1 MSRMGSSPSPPAF
14 GRGTGLELGQATTFS
29 FIGVVI
35 ALYLVR
41 KSSELSRLHIRIEL
55 DVDGALPFSI
65 TPGLPWGA
73 LLHARWWAEQ
83 GAQLA
88 LALADQI
95 HGRTRRRA
103 RAFRRSRRR
112 DRRLG
117 GGGLGGRTRGS
128 RRRRRRLRRGER
140 IGVHQPIQIAL
151 CVASDLAT
159 RQQ

>member
-1 MSRMGSSPSPPAF
+1 MSRMGSSASPAAF

-55 DVDGALPFSI
+55 DVDCALPVSI
-65 TPGLPWGA
+65 TPGLPRRA
-73 LLHARWWAEQ
+73 FLHACWWAEQ
-83 GAQLA
+83 GTQFA
-88 LALADQI
+88 LALADEVY
-95 HGRTRRRA
+95 RRARRRG
-103 RAFRRSRRR
+103 RAFRRRRR
-112 DRRLG
+112 RGGRLG

-128 RRRRRRLRRGER
+128 RRRRRRLRRGKR

-151 CVASDLAT
+151 CIASDLAA
-159 RQQ
+159 RQ